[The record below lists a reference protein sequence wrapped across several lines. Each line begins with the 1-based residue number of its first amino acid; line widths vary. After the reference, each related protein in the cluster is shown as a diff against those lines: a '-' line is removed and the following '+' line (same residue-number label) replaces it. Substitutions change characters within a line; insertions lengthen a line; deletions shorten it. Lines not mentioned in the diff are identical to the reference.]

1 MHDNYAVYVENV
13 VKNYG
18 NKTILKE
25 LNMKVERGIIYG
37 LLGASGCGKTTLL
50 SSIVGRKKIDGGE
63 IWVLGG
69 KPGEV
74 GSGVPGPRVGYMP
87 QDIALVGEFT
97 VKDAIYYFGRIF
109 GMEESLIAER
119 YKNLHNLLELPP
131 DDRYLKNCSG
141 GQQRRV
147 SLAASLVHKPEL
159 LIMDEPTVG
168 VDPVLRDKIWN
179 HLVEITKKENTSVI
193 ITTHYIEEARQA
205 NKVGL
210 MREGKLLVEESPSRL
225 LTIFNTA
232 TLEEVFLILS
242 RRQEEGRLENID
254 QQAIADDQNNSIVPF
269 NHISGSAVSVA
280 SVSTFEV
287 GHGSTDMLAKEKLR
301 KAKHAI
307 NRNRVKALMDKNW
320 KQFYRNVTG
329 IFFLL
334 TFPIIQIGVFLGA
347 VGGDIKGINLG
358 IVNDETMSVSCPGF
372 AFNGTAIPYDYGS
385 CHFSNL
391 SCRFLS
397 YLDHPMIHK
406 VPYDSLEEGKEGV
419 RHGNIVGVLYMS
431 ENFTEFTE
439 IRTEK
444 GKDVESDV
452 LDLSQI
458 KVWMDMSNRQIG
470 ATLKSKLID
479 LYIKFQTDLFEDCN
493 FLRKLGELPV
503 NINFIYGDNIEPYT
517 VFMLPGSLI
526 TIMFFMGAIMTSQI
540 IITDRHDGV
549 WDRSIVAGVTSIE
562 ITLTHLVLQATI
574 IVVQTLELVLIVYVI
589 FQQEYLGSMWL
600 IYFMVYMQGVCGMAY
615 GFWVSVI
622 STDHSMA
629 NTVLTGIFLPMM
641 MLSGLMWP
649 TEGMPMGLR
658 IFSRCLPF
666 TMAIESLRNVTKK
679 GWSITHFEVYDGIG
693 VGLFWTLFFGILS
706 VYLIKKKRLTENK
719 GFLGLTRREFSKMNQ
734 NIAVHVKGVRKR
746 LGKLQVLEG
755 VDMEVEKGTIYGL
768 LGASGCG
775 KTTLLN
781 ILVGRTKLDEGEV
794 SVLGN
799 EYTGRQSNVLGSRVG
814 YMPQEVALVE
824 SLTVK
829 DTLFYFGRIYGM
841 SDKLITERYDELHTL
856 LELPPDNRY
865 IVDCSGGEKRRV
877 SFASA
882 VIHKPELLILDEP
895 TVGVDPLLRERI
907 WNYLVDMTKKLGTSV
922 IITTHYIEECRQ
934 TDKICLLRGGIIL
947 AQENPDRLLDFYNS
961 QTLEDVFLMLSK
973 EQDEGR
979 LSVTRG
985 DMLTPQ
991 DNESI
996 ASGKVTTFEIN
1007 DGPEIPDKKRGVK
1020 QANGSISKQRI
1031 SAMLDKNWKQF
1042 YRNRTGFLFFF
1053 FIPLSQTFFCLAGVG
1068 GNVKNIPLGIVND
1081 EVEDCSIVSNFDDS
1095 SCRFSNMSCRFLTHL
1110 NHPMISKV
1118 KCDSLEDAIENVRR
1132 GVTAGALYIPENF
1145 SSLVEQRMDTGL
1157 IFDDDV
1163 VGDLSQVKVWMDM
1176 SNMEIGES
1184 VKYKLIELFKDF
1196 QVSVLKDCGYP
1207 PEFGDVPIKMNLIF
1221 GHDQEAFTVFMIPG
1235 VMISILFLFGSIIT
1249 CQIIVTER
1257 EEGIWDRSI
1266 VAGVTSLEITIS
1278 HLVLQA
1284 CLALIPVIEIL
1295 CLIFWIYQ
1303 YTNVGSYWLLFLILY
1318 LTELSGMCYGYLVSI
1333 VSNGHIMATLF
1344 LCGSINTMILI
1355 CGMIWPVEGMHSF
1368 LRMCTKFLPFT
1379 FSIEATRNVIRKG
1392 WTIDNLQVFDG
1403 ILVALLWI
1411 VIIAVISVFLMKR
1424 GR

>member
-320 KQFYRNVTG
+320 KQFYRNVT
-329 IFFLL
+329 LL
-334 TFPIIQIGVFLGA
+334 
-347 VGGDIKGINLG
+347 
-358 IVNDETMSVSCPGF
+358 
-372 AFNGTAIPYDYGS
+372 
-385 CHFSNL
+385 
-391 SCRFLS
+391 
-397 YLDHPMIHK
+397 
-406 VPYDSLEEGKEGV
+406 
-419 RHGNIVGVLYMS
+419 
-431 ENFTEFTE
+431 ENF
-439 IRTEK
+439 
-444 GKDVESDV
+444 
-452 LDLSQI
+452 Q
-458 KVWMDMSNRQIG
+458 
-470 ATLKSKLID
+470 
-479 LYIKFQTDLFEDCN
+479 
-493 FLRKLGELPV
+493 
-503 NINFIYGDNIEPYT
+503 
-517 VFMLPGSLI
+517 
-526 TIMFFMGAIMTSQI
+526 
-540 IITDRHDGV
+540 
-549 WDRSIVAGVTSIE
+549 
-562 ITLTHLVLQATI
+562 
-574 IVVQTLELVLIVYVI
+574 
-589 FQQEYLGSMWL
+589 
-600 IYFMVYMQGVCGMAY
+600 
-615 GFWVSVI
+615 
-622 STDHSMA
+622 
-629 NTVLTGIFLPMM
+629 
-641 MLSGLMWP
+641 
-649 TEGMPMGLR
+649 
-658 IFSRCLPF
+658 
-666 TMAIESLRNVTKK
+666 
-679 GWSITHFEVYDGIG
+679 
-693 VGLFWTLFFGILS
+693 
-706 VYLIKKKRLTENK
+706 
-719 GFLGLTRREFSKMNQ
+719 KMNQ

-781 ILVGRTKLDEGEV
+781 ILVGRIKLDEGEV

-934 TDKICLLRGGIIL
+934 TDRICLLRGGIIL
-947 AQENPDRLLDFYNS
+947 AQENPDRLLAFYNS

-985 DMLTPQ
+985 DMLPPQ

-1020 QANGSISKQRI
+1020 QANGSISKRRI

-1081 EVEDCSIVSNFDDS
+1081 EVEDCSFVSNFDDS

-1266 VAGVTSLEITIS
+1266 VAGVTSLEITVS

-1368 LRMCTKFLPFT
+1368 LRLCTKFLPFS